1 MLQIAT
7 VQLDVKLRG
16 EGALNGTNIKAAL
29 LEQLP
34 AMELSK
40 ANIIRVREE
49 DSLGEAELVE
59 GLAVEHE
66 KYGKGIILEKK
77 EK

>member
-1 MLQIAT
+1 M
-7 VQLDVKLRG
+7 VQTL
-16 EGALNGTNIKAAL
+16 KAAL

-66 KYGKGIILEKK
+66 KYGKGIILERKNSRK
-77 EK
+77 FPLTVFLQVVR